1 VLTAIALI
9 PSAPVLVPQLVGA
22 ASAELTVLRRAV
34 FAAASVLPDRW
45 LAIGVGAADEVVGPR
60 AAGTFAGYGV
70 DVKVG
75 LSPDADEVRDL
86 QLNALITAW
95 VRAEVRPCAS
105 AEAHVFAAHHSAE
118 DSIRHGT
125 ELRSA
130 IDDTDDPVGVLVV
143 ADGANTLTPRAPGG
157 HDSASVAVQSALD
170 DALAAG
176 DVGALS
182 RLPPSITGR
191 VAWQALA
198 GLAGATPRSVKEL
211 YRGAPFGV
219 GYFAGV
225 WLPEGGRVGGTSG
238 PKGGGTTREST
249 T

>member
-1 VLTAIALI
+1 M
-9 PSAPVLVPQLVGA
+9 
-22 ASAELTVLRRAV
+22 
-34 FAAASVLPDRW
+34 
-45 LAIGVGAADEVVGPR
+45 
-60 AAGTFAGYGV
+60 
-70 DVKVG
+70 
-75 LSPDADEVRDL
+75 

-118 DSIRHGT
+118 DSIRRGT

-143 ADGANTLTPRAPGG
+143 ADGVNTLTPRAPGG
-157 HDSASVAVQSALD
+157 HDSASVAVQSTLD

-176 DVGALS
+176 DVAALS
-182 RLPPSITGR
+182 WLPPSITGR
-191 VAWQALA
+191 VAWQVLA

-225 WLPEGGRVGGTSG
+225 WLPDGCRVGGMSS
-238 PKGGGTTREST
+238 PKDGGTTREST